1 MIKLDNKKL
10 MQILN
15 IFSFILMLIA
25 NMLAVILPLNNKST
39 AELSDAYPNLFVP
52 AGITFSIWSIIY
64 ILLGVFSYYQAK
76 DLLKKEKGTLPFLE
90 KISFFFI
97 VSNIAN
103 FAWIFAWHYQLV
115 ALSLIIM
122 IILFISLLML
132 YLRLGIGKIEVS
144 KGENR
149 FIHVP
154 ISVYIG
160 WITIA
165 TIANV
170 TAFLVSINWDG
181 FGLPEEFWTILVIS
195 VAIIINLLILYT
207 RNRPFGN
214 SIL

>member
-1 MIKLDNKKL
+1 
-10 MQILN
+10 
-15 IFSFILMLIA
+15 
-25 NMLAVILPLNNKST
+25 
-39 AELSDAYPNLFVP
+39 
-52 AGITFSIWSIIY
+52 
-64 ILLGVFSYYQAK
+64 
-76 DLLKKEKGTLPFLE
+76 
-90 KISFFFI
+90 
-97 VSNIAN
+97 
-103 FAWIFAWHYQLV
+103 
-115 ALSLIIM
+115 
-122 IILFISLLML
+122 
-132 YLRLGIGKIEVS
+132 VS

-207 RNRPFGN
+207 RKDIAFSLVSVWALLGIFIKQN
-214 SIL
+214 SLNPLVGYTALTALIIIGVFIVFKIYKKLKK